1 MNPDLIRK
9 IIEGALLA
17 AGKPLDIPRLESL
30 FDEDERPPRDQIQA
44 ALDEIDSDCRE
55 RGFELKQVA
64 SGYRFQVRQELAS
77 WINRLW
83 EEKPKRY
90 SRAMLETLSLIAYR
104 QPLTRGDIE
113 LVRGVAVS
121 SDIIKTL
128 QERDWVRVVGYRDV
142 PGKPALYA
150 TTKQFLDYF
159 NLKSLEH
166 LPALGDI
173 KDLSELDPELELSLA
188 VKTGDT
194 GSLSAVLPV
203 PAIPLAANDEFEL
216 NQQVDG
222 ADEES
227 VADVDPQ
234 PPELDTEIE
243 SPVSPETSDTPSHE

>member
-1 MNPDLIRK
+1 MNPDTIRK

-17 AGKPLDIPRLESL
+17 AGKPLDIPRLETL
-30 FDEDERPPRDQIQA
+30 FEEDERPPRDQIKA
-44 ALDEIDSDCRE
+44 ALEEIDGDCRE
-55 RGFELKQVA
+55 RGFELMQVA
-64 SGYRFQVRQELAS
+64 SGYRFQVRQELAT
-77 WINRLW
+77 WVNRLW

-166 LPALGDI
+166 LPALGEI
-173 KDLSELDPELELSLA
+173 KDLAELDPELELSLA
-188 VKTGDT
+188 DP
-194 GSLSAVLPV
+194 AVI
-203 PAIPLAANDEFEL
+203 PAATTAANDEETSTVFEL
-216 NQQVDG
+216 DQQQDG
-222 ADEES
+222 VESQLDQDE
-227 VADVDPQ
+227 
-234 PPELDTEIE
+234 
-243 SPVSPETSDTPSHE
+243 SHEPQEQSSTPINE

>member
-1 MNPDLIRK
+1 M
-9 IIEGALLA
+9 
-17 AGKPLDIPRLESL
+17 
-30 FDEDERPPRDQIQA
+30 
-44 ALDEIDSDCRE
+44 
-55 RGFELKQVA
+55 QVA
-64 SGYRFQVRQELAS
+64 SGYRFQVRQELAT
-77 WINRLW
+77 WVNRLW

-166 LPALGDI
+166 LPALGEI
-173 KDLSELDPELELSLA
+173 KDLAELDPELELSLA
-188 VKTGDT
+188 DP
-194 GSLSAVLPV
+194 AVI
-203 PAIPLAANDEFEL
+203 PAATTAANDEETSTVFEL
-216 NQQVDG
+216 DQQQDG
-222 ADEES
+222 VESQLDQDES
-227 VADVDPQ
+227 HGPQ
-234 PPELDTEIE
+234 EQ
-243 SPVSPETSDTPSHE
+243 SSTPINE